1 MKELWG
7 NAPDKPG
14 GVRCRALI
22 QRISYRG
29 YRYMQMKKHSL
40 CLALGL
46 ALSLASSASFA
57 ASSKTWVDTATHA
70 HHGNGMSAAAL
81 AASTTPVH
89 VSVALKLQN
98 RGALDAFI
106 AESHDPGNAMYG
118 ATLDAKDI
126 ADNFLPS
133 AAQVQAVVDHLSQSG
148 FTNIQVASNR
158 LLISADGDPAA
169 AESAFH
175 TRLAKAT
182 DAHGK
187 AAYANLDAA
196 SVPAALSGT
205 VLSVV
210 GLQTA
215 EHAET
220 MIRPINTYKGRPS
233 GGGATLVG
241 HNPTQ
246 FPTIYS
252 VGSTPTA
259 SSVTVGIVSDGDM
272 TQPLKDL
279 NQFTSANGLATVN
292 TQVVTVG
299 TAGTDTSGTP
309 EWDLDSQDIVAMSG
323 GVSKLI
329 FYAANSLTNSALT
342 GDFNRIVSDN
352 VAKVVNVSL
361 GECETSAY
369 NDGSMAADDQ
379 IFALGVAQGQTFS
392 ISTGDSGANECSKS
406 PSGSIPSYPASS
418 PYVVAVSGT
427 SLSTGTGNSW
437 TGETL
442 WADAG
447 GSPSTVEAKPSWQTQ
462 GDSMRDVADV
472 AFDADPNSGAII
484 IVNGSNAQYGGTS
497 LAAPLFAATWARMLA
512 GHPSLG
518 FAGPHLY
525 TVSASVY
532 HDVVSGSNG
541 AETAATGWDYA
552 SGWGSANVGALNAGL

>member
-1 MKELWG
+1 
-7 NAPDKPG
+7 
-14 GVRCRALI
+14 
-22 QRISYRG
+22 
-29 YRYMQMKKHSL
+29 MQIKKHAL
-40 CLALGL
+40 YLALG
-46 ALSLASSASFA
+46 AVLSLASSASLGA
-57 ASSKTWVDTATHA
+57 ASSAAWAATATHA
-70 HHGNGMSAAAL
+70 HQPASAVTAADMAAA
-81 AASTTPVH
+81 TTPVH
-89 VSVALKLQN
+89 ISVALKLQN
-98 RGALDAFI
+98 RSTLDAFI
-106 AESHDPGNAMYG
+106 KESHDPSSPMYG
-118 ATLDAKDI
+118 ATLTAKDI
-126 ADNFLPS
+126 AANFLPT
-133 AAQVQAVVDHLSQSG
+133 AAQAQAVVDHLSQAG
-148 FTNIQVASNR
+148 FTNIQVSSNR
-158 LLISADGDPAA
+158 LLVTADGDPGTAQAA
-169 AESAFH
+169 FR
-175 TRLAKAT
+175 TRLVKAT
-182 DAHGK
+182 DAHGR
-187 AAYANLDAA
+187 AAYANVDPAE
-196 SVPAALSGT
+196 VPASLAGT

-220 MIRPINTYKGRPS
+220 MIRPINTAKGRPS

-246 FPTIYS
+246 FPTIYD
-252 VGSTPTA
+252 VGSTPSA
-259 SSVTVGIVSDGDM
+259 STVTVGIVSDGDM

-279 NQFTSANGLATVN
+279 NQFTSANGLPTVN

-323 GVSKLI
+323 GVGKLI

-352 VAKVVNVSL
+352 VAKVINVSL

-406 PSGSIPSYPASS
+406 PKGSTPSYPASS

-427 SLSTGTGNSW
+427 SLSTGTGTTWS
-437 TGETL
+437 GETL

-447 GSPSTVEAKPSWQTQ
+447 GSPSTVEPKPSWQTK

-512 GHPSLG
+512 AHSGLG

-525 TVSASVY
+525 TVNTAVY
-532 HDVVSGSNG
+532 HDITSGSNG
-541 AETAATGWDYA
+541 AETATTGWDYA
-552 SGWGSANVGALNAGL
+552 SGWGSTMVSALNAGL